1 MQHTPTILH
10 TNVQSLSSGIL
21 NIHHQV
27 LASGNSCLCQRQVW
41 HNCDRWIPRNRNF
54 KFQNL
59 VQIVYNEFLWRG
71 GMRCFVIK
79 FTDSNDDLA
88 VRIQFDLHL

>member
-1 MQHTPTILH
+1 MQHTPTILDS
-10 TNVQSLSSGIL
+10 NVQSLFPGIL

-27 LASGNSCLCQRQVW
+27 LASDNSCLRRQQVSR
-41 HNCDRWIPRNRNF
+41 NCDRWIPRNRNF

-71 GMRCFVIK
+71 GMRCLVIK